1 MLRRNRIRFPRRNP
15 AQPYRQRVLLAG
27 TWQIASPFTRTPAK
41 KRGIAVKTTKLRA
54 VESAPGAPAPASRN
68 SHAFYAEAL
77 RTLVQSGIPFLVA
90 GTYALNAYTGLR
102 RQTKDIDVFC
112 KPGDYP
118 RILHL
123 FQERGFEP
131 EIEDERWI
139 AKVRKGEDFFDIIFN
154 STAGVTPVNDL
165 WFTEK
170 REAEIF
176 GSVVRILPP
185 TEFVWSKAFV
195 QNRTRYDG
203 ADIAHVLL
211 KEHEQIDWRR
221 LLAYMEQYWEV
232 LLVHILNF
240 RFIYPTER
248 HRIPQWLMDELLE
261 RLRLQDG
268 LPVPQT
274 RICRGRMF
282 SRADY
287 LIDVEEWG
295 FVDIIGDAT

>member
-1 MLRRNRIRFPRRNP
+1 
-15 AQPYRQRVLLAG
+15 LAPK
-27 TWQIASPFTRTPAK
+27 IISLAAASS
-41 KRGIAVKTTKLRA
+41 ID
-54 VESAPGAPAPASRN
+54 SGAPAPASAD
-68 SHAFYAEAL
+68 SHAFYANAL
-77 RTLVQSGIPFLVA
+77 KVLSESGIAFLIA
-90 GTYALNAYTGLR
+90 GTYALNAYTGVR
-102 RQTKDIDVFC
+102 RPTKDIDVFC

-123 FQERGFEP
+123 LEQEGYVP

-139 AKVRKGEDFFDIIFN
+139 AKARKGTDFLDIIFN

-165 WFTEK
+165 WFAEK

-176 GSVVRILPP
+176 GCTVRILPP

-195 QNRTRYDG
+195 QNRSRYDG

-211 KEHEQIDWRR
+211 KEHDQIDWHR

-248 HRIPQWLMDELLE
+248 HRVPQWLMDELME
-261 RLRLQDG
+261 RLKLQDG

-282 SRADY
+282 SRTDY
-287 LIDVEEWG
+287 RIDVEDWG
-295 FVDIIGDAT
+295 FVDIVGDPN

>member
-1 MLRRNRIRFPRRNP
+1 MVARSKLKAI
-15 AQPYRQRVLLAG
+15 
-27 TWQIASPFTRTPAK
+27 S
-41 KRGIAVKTTKLRA
+41 AVD
-54 VESAPGAPAPASRN
+54 GAPAPASPT
-68 SHAFYAEAL
+68 SHDFYRQAL
-77 RTLVQSGIPFLVA
+77 RILCASEIPFLIA

-123 FQERGFEP
+123 FEEAGYGM
-131 EIEDERWI
+131 EIEDERWL

-154 STAGVTPVNDL
+154 STAGVTPVTEQ
-165 WFTEK
+165 WFDEK

-176 GSVVRILPP
+176 GSIVRILAP

-195 QNRTRYDG
+195 QNREHYDG
-203 ADIAHVLL
+203 ADIAHVML

-248 HRIPQWLMDELLE
+248 HRIPHGLMDELME

-295 FVDIIGDAT
+295 FADIVGDAP

>member
-1 MLRRNRIRFPRRNP
+1 LAKSVAKSAESSAAEAAP
-15 AQPYRQRVLLAG
+15 A
-27 TWQIASPFTRTPAK
+27 ASSP
-41 KRGIAVKTTKLRA
+41 
-54 VESAPGAPAPASRN
+54 PAPAS
-68 SHAFYAEAL
+68 SSAHAFYADAL
-77 RTLVQSGIPFLVA
+77 KILSASGIPFLIA
-90 GTYALNAYTGLR
+90 GTYALNAYTGVR

-112 KPGDYP
+112 KPGDFP

-123 FQERGFEP
+123 FQEAGYKP

-139 AKVRKGEDFFDIIFN
+139 AKVRKGKDFFDIIFN

-165 WFTEK
+165 WFVEE

-176 GSVVRILPP
+176 GSTVRILPP

-195 QNRTRYDG
+195 QSRERYDG

-211 KEHEQIDWRR
+211 KEHENIDWRR
-221 LLAYMEQYWEV
+221 LLTYMEQYWEV

-248 HRIPQWLMDELLE
+248 HRIPQWLMDELME

-274 RICRGRMF
+274 RVCRGRMF

-287 LIDVEEWG
+287 EIDVQDWG
-295 FVDIIGDAT
+295 FVDIVGDAQ

>member
-1 MLRRNRIRFPRRNP
+1 
-15 AQPYRQRVLLAG
+15 
-27 TWQIASPFTRTPAK
+27 
-41 KRGIAVKTTKLRA
+41 LRA
-54 VESAPGAPAPASRN
+54 IDSTGSATQAGASAPAPASP
-68 SHAFYAEAL
+68 SAHAFYSGAL
-77 RTLVQSGIPFLVA
+77 HILCESGIPFLVA
-90 GTYALNAYTGLR
+90 GTYALNAYTGVN

-123 FQERGFEP
+123 FQEAGYEP

-154 STAGVTPVNDL
+154 STAGVTPVNDA
-165 WFTEK
+165 WFAER

-176 GSVVRILPP
+176 GHIVRILPP

-195 QNRTRYDG
+195 QNRERYDG
-203 ADIAHVLL
+203 ADIAHVIL
-211 KEHEQIDWRR
+211 KEHEQIDWAR
-221 LLAYMEQYWEV
+221 LLSYMEQYWEV

-248 HRIPQWLMDELLE
+248 HRIPQWLMDELLD

-268 LPVPQT
+268 LPVPNT

-282 SRADY
+282 SRKDY
-287 LIDVEEWG
+287 QIDVQDWG
-295 FVDIIGDAT
+295 FVDIVGDAL

>member
-1 MLRRNRIRFPRRNP
+1 VSVPQTLTTEAEPTG
-15 AQPYRQRVLLAG
+15 LAS
-27 TWQIASPFTRTPAK
+27 ASA
-41 KRGIAVKTTKLRA
+41 A
-54 VESAPGAPAPASRN
+54 APAPASP
-68 SHAFYAEAL
+68 SAHGFYAGAL
-77 RTLVQSGIPFLVA
+77 DILCASGIPFLIA

-123 FQERGFEP
+123 FQEHGYTP
-131 EIEDERWI
+131 EIEDERWL
-139 AKVRKGEDFFDIIFN
+139 AKVRKGRDFFDVIFN
-154 STAGVTPVNDL
+154 STAGVTPVNDA
-165 WFTEK
+165 WFTEQ

-176 GSVVRILPP
+176 GHKVQILPP

-195 QNRTRYDG
+195 QNRERYDG
-203 ADIAHVLL
+203 ADICHVML
-211 KEHEQIDWRR
+211 KEHDNIDWRR
-221 LLAYMEQYWEV
+221 LLTYMEQYWEV

-240 RFIYPTER
+240 RFVYPTER
-248 HRIPQWLMDELLE
+248 HRVPQWLMDELME

-282 SRADY
+282 SRTDY
-287 LIDVEEWG
+287 LIDVQEWG
-295 FVDIIGDAT
+295 FADIAGDAV